1 MRYGNSVDVE
11 PTHKG
16 LRRKLQPNRSSGCH
30 RVSDKITKALFM
42 PIFNLLF
49 YLVFRSKRN
58 FCVKKIDRLGSLEDE
73 ENKSSR
79 GKLGDISETDPFQN
93 LQLIDFKDL
102 SSEEIS
108 CKKN

>member
-1 MRYGNSVDVE
+1 MLSPHTKVCAESCN
-11 PTHKG
+11 
-16 LRRKLQPNRSSGCH
+16 LINRAG
-30 RVSDKITKALFM
+30 VTVYPDKSTKALFM

-49 YLVFRSKRN
+49 YLVFSSKRN
-58 FCVKKIDRLGSLEDE
+58 FCVKKIDRLGSLEDQ